1 MKISSQS
8 FNLLIIIV
16 IIFSNSSF
24 GKEFNKLF
32 EITTPVDKVSNI
44 DNAINKSFNDLI
56 LRLTG
61 TKNSKIIKSIAP
73 SLKAKKDFLIS
84 YESINIDEVPYL
96 VSRFN
101 KDSLIQKLDNLNIS
115 VIGYDR
121 PIVLLLIRVEDG
133 YKDPYILNTSS
144 NSDFDKEIKNL
155 LKNTSNQRGIFFEL
169 PVFDLED
176 MTELSNITIFDS
188 EEAIILPNY
197 QYDFL
202 IKFDISQTIINKWT
216 LTGDI
221 QSKEPNSLA
230 ATLQSFNKT
239 LSYLS
244 NDFLSSFKIP
254 DQESSVKVVVH
265 NINSYEDLSK
275 LQDVLNRF
283 LSIKKMSIK
292 SYIDNSITY
301 TFDIKGSLESFRK
314 EINSNSLL
322 QLIDIDENV
331 TFISLSN

>member
-32 EITTPVDKVSNI
+32 EITTPVDEISNI
-44 DNAINKSFNDLI
+44 DNVINKSFNDLI

-61 TKNSKIIKSIAP
+61 TNNSKIIKSIAP

-84 YESINIDEVPYL
+84 YESINIDEVSYL

-121 PIVLLLIRVEDG
+121 PIVLLLIGVEDG
-133 YKDPYILNTSS
+133 YEDPYILNTSS
-144 NSDFDKEIKNL
+144 NSALDKEIKNL

-202 IKFDISQTIINKWT
+202 IKLDISQTIINKWT

-221 QSKEPNSLA
+221 QSKEPNNLA
-230 ATLQSFNKT
+230 VTLQSLNKT

-254 DQESSVKVVVH
+254 DQESSVKVVVR

-275 LQDVLNRF
+275 LHDGLNRF
-283 LSIKKMSIK
+283 LSIKRMSIK
-292 SYIDNSITY
+292 SYVDNSITY
-301 TFDIKGSLESFRK
+301 TFDIKGTIESFRK
-314 EINSNSLL
+314 EINSNSFL
-322 QLIDIDENV
+322 QLIDVDENV
-331 TFISLSN
+331 TFVSLSN